1 MRAEVVLKKEIVE
14 DIRCKEISSTFE
26 KTFSFND
33 ECVIRRNYNYLYYF
47 DYDFYTEEIP
57 ESLNEFIKRI
67 ILREK
72 SIAYRNPGIYRLG
85 DAKGFIERV
94 FAGDPEIIVTGS
106 NIEEVS
112 SLFLKIKSGEINP
125 TEPWD
130 RAQRSS

>member
-1 MRAEVVLKKEIVE
+1 MIAEVILKKEIAE

-47 DYDFYTEEIP
+47 YYDFYTEEIP
-57 ESLNEFIKRI
+57 KSLNEFIKRI

-72 SIAYRNPGIYRLG
+72 SITYKKPGIYRLG
-85 DAKGFIERV
+85 DAKGFVDKV
-94 FAGDPEIIVTGS
+94 FLEDHEIIVTGS

>member
-1 MRAEVVLKKEIVE
+1 MIAEVILKKEIAE

-47 DYDFYTEEIP
+47 HYDFYTEEIP
-57 ESLNEFIKRI
+57 KSLNEFIKRI

-72 SIAYRNPGIYRLG
+72 SITYKKPGIYRLG
-85 DAKGFIERV
+85 DAKGFVDKV
-94 FAGDPEIIVTGS
+94 FLEDHEIIVTGS